1 MLNETSIIYT
11 LECNH
16 HQGIIISLG
25 TYILYKGIEI
35 KIPQD
40 QFNLLKL
47 MFTFWFRFLFNPKY
61 YYLEGSDG
69 STINVVAILLGDYG
83 RSLPDLHCKR
93 IDANITINYISL
105 YRTEQ
110 ILARLDAYCL
120 ANDSPVCLI
129 SGSVS
134 NHHPLF
140 PMQYW
145 LHIEWT
151 RCIEYTSTFFRII
164 YMQG

>member
-11 LECNH
+11 LECIH
-16 HQGIIISLG
+16 HQGIIFSLG
-25 TYILYKGIEI
+25 TYILYKSIEI
-35 KIPQD
+35 IPQD
-40 QFNLLKL
+40 QFNLFKL
-47 MFTFWFRFLFNPKY
+47 TFTFSFRFLFNPKY
-61 YYLEGSDG
+61 YDIESSGG

-105 YRTEQ
+105 YRTEK

-134 NHHPLF
+134 NHHPLS
-140 PMQYW
+140 
-145 LHIEWT
+145 T
-151 RCIEYTSTFFRII
+151 RL
-164 YMQG
+164 Q

>member
-1 MLNETSIIYT
+1 M
-11 LECNH
+11 
-16 HQGIIISLG
+16 
-25 TYILYKGIEI
+25 
-35 KIPQD
+35 
-40 QFNLLKL
+40 NLLIKKSYARFILL

-61 YYLEGSDG
+61 YYFEGSDG

-110 ILARLDAYCL
+110 ILARLDAHCL

-134 NHHPLF
+134 NHHPLL
-140 PMQYW
+140 PMLHW

-151 RCIEYTSTFFRII
+151 RCIECTSTFFRTI